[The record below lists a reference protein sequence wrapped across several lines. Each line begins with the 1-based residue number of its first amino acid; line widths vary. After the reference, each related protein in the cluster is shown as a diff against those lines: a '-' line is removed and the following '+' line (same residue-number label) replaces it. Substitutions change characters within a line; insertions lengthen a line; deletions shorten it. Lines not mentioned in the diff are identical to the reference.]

1 MQPAPARKS
10 EDRCK
15 IRETVVWFAYI
26 TYATLCTRLA
36 AASHT
41 QPPCRKGLCRAQAL
55 YAERCS
61 DCSTRERAIAER
73 TRLTNPV
80 LSSAATPGKKYTMAQ
95 HGCFPACTRCQR
107 PAVLLDP
114 ALSHACRSAFTDMQA
129 AAPCLVHPGQCSTSK
144 VGSVLGFSAWHDCDQ
159 QSCQARSQVTCLT
172 LGEAQ
177 GPGASG
183 AGVASGAAAG
193 DVRGTGP
200 RGGPISTGWMRFLG
214 LGELGGEVGPAR
226 HCPW

>member
-1 MQPAPARKS
+1 MQQGSGADLSLARLCRRQCAQQGWCPGGCPGNLIQWDPGEMQPAPARKS

-26 TYATLCTRLA
+26 TYAALRTRLA

-73 TRLTNPV
+73 TRLTKPV

-107 PAVLLDP
+107 PGVLLDP
-114 ALSHACRSAFTDMQA
+114 ESCLPLSLHRHAGSRTLPCAPWSMFNQQA
-129 AAPCLVHPGQCSTSK
+129 
-144 VGSVLGFSAWHDCDQ
+144 
-159 QSCQARSQVTCLT
+159 
-172 LGEAQ
+172 
-177 GPGASG
+177 
-183 AGVASGAAAG
+183 
-193 DVRGTGP
+193 
-200 RGGPISTGWMRFLG
+200 
-214 LGELGGEVGPAR
+214 
-226 HCPW
+226 